1 MNEGLGLT
9 RPRASWFMTGHK
21 ASTFK
26 PPKRAVGGAAEVLT
40 IPPPC
45 TLLKEGETMLGRW
58 FHELTDASRRKAPG
72 SCCEAQT

>member
-21 ASTFK
+21 AATFK
-26 PPKRAVGGAAEVLT
+26 PPKRAVAEAAEVLT

-45 TLLKEGETMLGRW
+45 RPLNEGETMLGRW
-58 FHELTDASRRKAPG
+58 FHELTDASGRKAPA
-72 SCCEAQT
+72 SCREAQT